1 MNSSASNDFFGLDF
15 DYQDVI
21 EGRQW
26 MDVPEQRLIW
36 AIIERCVR
44 DALGNQI
51 SDVKAAIDWL
61 WADASDDSESFS
73 FHWCCETLGIDPDA
87 LREKIVRMRENLGKS
102 GLECKAA

>member
-1 MNSSASNDFFGLDF
+1 MDSSVSDFFGLDF
-15 DYQDVI
+15 DYQDVV

-44 DALGNQI
+44 DALGNQM
-51 SDVKAAIDWL
+51 SDVTAAIDWL
-61 WADASDDSESFS
+61 WAESPEDNESFS
-73 FHWCCETLGIDPDA
+73 FNWCCETLGIDPEA

-102 GLECKAA
+102 SLESKAA